1 MMRNTWKLCYPSDIL
16 GLFRYV
22 NKQMIFN
29 KTCEILS
36 RKGFPRIKIFSSWS
50 DGNLFLFMARFWK
63 SAYCQKKTKQATI
76 F

>member
-1 MMRNTWKLCYPSDIL
+1 
-16 GLFRYV
+16 
-22 NKQMIFN
+22 MIFN

-50 DGNLFLFMARFWK
+50 DGNLFFIYGTVLEICVL
-63 SAYCQKKTKQATI
+63 SEKKQKQATI

>member
-1 MMRNTWKLCYPSDIL
+1 MLI
-16 GLFRYV
+16 
-22 NKQMIFN
+22 KQMIFN

-50 DGNLFLFMARFWK
+50 DGILFFIYGTVLEICVL
-63 SAYCQKKTKQATI
+63 SEKKQKQATI